1 MNYVPVD
8 KALFLLDLLEIG
20 RRKYTHLRQTLL
32 PENISFPS
40 YSKVVDLR
48 NFLTSSNSMQ
58 LYPNPHQ
65 PIGVQ
70 TPYFVQVQ
78 QTLEIILTTMNPL
91 DDEEFPLTFRIAD
104 GLDGSGCHTIYN
116 QNNTN
121 TRTKNFILFCFK
133 PISICTA
140 SRSPSGILDRPIW
153 AYFDLPLLYVIVFQK
168 AKESFNYFFC

>member
-1 MNYVPVD
+1 M
-8 KALFLLDLLEIG
+8 
-20 RRKYTHLRQTLL
+20 
-32 PENISFPS
+32 
-40 YSKVVDLR
+40 R
-48 NFLTSSNSMQ
+48 NFLTSSNSIQ

-78 QTLEIILTTMNPL
+78 QTLEKNLTTLNPH

-104 GLDGSGCHTIYN
+104 GLDGSGCHTNYN

-140 SRSPSGILDRPIW
+140 SNKLVWQNNSPNSISLNDQCFF
-153 AYFDLPLLYVIVFQK
+153 ALQK
-168 AKESFNYFFC
+168 NVKKIFVYLCKI